1 MIHNIC
7 SLQPHAETRAN
18 QIAAWRSLV
27 LDYLRFNKQFIID
40 IREAQHQTLFSNT
53 AINRKLD
60 TECLLAILSDL
71 QRTQNAIPL
80 DKQRNRWEIY
90 WHTLEEW
97 AAIIYNYINSKG
109 ATNSVLTLFELT
121 QGDEVQEE
129 GIVDR
134 KPHFMFFNHSIFLV
148 EFCGLDADVLIKV
161 LRVLEA
167 EGKCELMLFDD
178 QQGVKF
184 F

>member
-1 MIHNIC
+1 M
-7 SLQPHAETRAN
+7 SQDQFEWPWQYSFPPFFTLQPHAETRAN

-129 GIVDR
+129 
-134 KPHFMFFNHSIFLV
+134 